1 MLVPAPQ
8 PNAYWHMDA
17 TRGLV
22 KDVDGRPVYVYL
34 VHVSMQ
40 DGVHRLCRSGC
51 APVLAAAYATTD
63 TTALAVQIFL
73 SRLKAAIQL
82 ASGSKP
88 VACTH
93 RLQDCNNSTPCTHV
107 RPPDS
112 HAGCIRALC
121 CTARKEDFCYLHNL
135 RGFCSLFCVL

>member
-63 TTALAVQIFL
+63 TSAGGADL
-73 SRLKAAIQL
+73 
-82 ASGSKP
+82 P
-88 VACTH
+88 VSPEGRHPAG
-93 RLQDCNNSTPCTHV
+93 V
-107 RPPDS
+107 RQ
-112 HAGCIRALC
+112 
-121 CTARKEDFCYLHNL
+121 
-135 RGFCSLFCVL
+135 